1 MNKHSQCGGGNGVFN
16 LYNEIGDHFWGLI
29 EFVKNKLDND
39 KIVYFIM
46 HEDVQE
52 SGDIKPKTIGKLLD
66 DKVCIEGM
74 FTIALRCMTDNS
86 KHYFKTQSDG
96 YDICKTPMEMFEEK
110 EIDNDLK
117 KVDMVIREYYELGKE
132 GK

>member
-1 MNKHSQCGGGNGVFN
+1 MD
-16 LYNEIGDHFWGLI
+16 E
-29 EFVKNKLDND
+29 
-39 KIVYFIM
+39 
-46 HEDVQE
+46 
-52 SGDIKPKTIGKLLD
+52 
-66 DKVCIEGM
+66 KVCIEGM

-96 YDICKTPMEMFEEK
+96 SDICKTPLEMFADK

-117 KVDMVIREYYELGKE
+117 LVDTTIRDYYELGKE